1 MKIPATPVTKS
12 TPFSCL
18 FETSFRVGL
27 VACCLVLASAWIG
40 IAASVGQE
48 PARVQDGPWRY
59 TMEQPADGWMKPD
72 FQDRNWSEANG
83 GFGTPG
89 TPAARIGT
97 VWNTPEIWLRRQ
109 IKLTEVPQRI
119 ALLIHHDEDASVYL
133 NGSLIAS
140 LSGFTTNYR
149 TIEFGPAEAKF
160 ARVGDNLL
168 AIHCKQTGGG
178 QYIDAH
184 LIDAAAPPELLPV
197 QKADVPFKSQLMTP
211 WGESLDPKQ
220 PWPEYPRPAFQR
232 ANWLNLNGPWQYRIT
247 EDRETAVPS
256 SWEGTIVVPFAL
268 ESVLSGVQRLLKPSQ
283 CLWYRR
289 TFEHQ
294 PQAGQRTLLNF
305 EAVDYE
311 CQVFVNGQNV
321 GSHRGGHTPFSLDVT
336 AAVRGGENEVVVRVI
351 DRTEMMQLRGK
362 QTLEP
367 NGIWY
372 TQVSGIWQ
380 TVWLES
386 VPETYLE
393 SCLMQSEYSTGTVTL
408 TPRIIGDH
416 AKDAIV
422 RYEIRTGE
430 QVVAKGK
437 STGVSPIVVQ
447 VPQPRLWSPRDPFL
461 YEVHLEL
468 LNSDG
473 RVGDRVGSYVGIRS
487 VGKVRDEQGHWRLT
501 LNGEP
506 LFHWGPLDQGWW
518 PDGLLTPPSDAA
530 LRFDVDYLKQAGF
543 NMIRKHI
550 KVEPRRFYEYC
561 DRVGMMVWQDQ
572 VSGGHGPP
580 WTRLDP
586 RPTDAD
592 WSDKDHEQYLTE
604 LDRMITSLENHP
616 CIVMWVPFNE
626 AWGQHR
632 TTAVGEWT
640 RKRDPSRL
648 VNIASGGNFW
658 PVGDVVDHHEYPH
671 PAFPFAKDR
680 DREFAMVVGE
690 FGGHGLPS
698 RGHLWNPEMEN
709 WGYGGLPKNADEYF
723 ARYEESLRRLGELQK
738 QGIAAGVYTQTTD
751 VEGEINGLMTY
762 DRKVLKI
769 PAKRL
774 RELSE
779 AVGISQTP

>member
-1 MKIPATPVTKS
+1 MRFRATTFGIVAY
-12 TPFSCL
+12 CL
-18 FETSFRVGL
+18 I
-27 VACCLVLASAWIG
+27 LASLLIG
-40 IAASVGQE
+40 KCGSMGQE
-48 PARVQDGPWRY
+48 PARVHDGSWRY
-59 TMEQPADGWMKPD
+59 TLDAPAAEWMKPD
-72 FQDRNWSEANG
+72 FQDGDWSEASG

-89 TPAARIGT
+89 TPASRIGT
-97 VWNTPEIWLRRQ
+97 VWNTREIWLRRQ
-109 IKLTEVPQRI
+109 TTLASVPQRI
-119 ALLIHHDEDASVYL
+119 ALLIHHDEDATVYL
-133 NGSLIAS
+133 NGSLVAS
-140 LSGFTTNYR
+140 LVGFTTNYR
-149 TIEFGPAEAKF
+149 IIELGEAEAKL
-160 ARVGDNLL
+160 ARVGENLL
-168 AIHCKQTGGG
+168 AIHCRQTGGG

-197 QKADVPFKSQLMTP
+197 QRSEVPFKSQLITP
-211 WGESLDPKQ
+211 WGESLDRKQ

-232 ANWLNLNGPWQYRIT
+232 ANWMNLNGPWQYSIS
-247 EDRETAVPS
+247 EDQVTAVPD
-256 SWEGTIVVPFAL
+256 SWDGTIVVPFAL
-268 ESVLSGVQRLLKPSQ
+268 ESLLSGVQRLLKPSQ

-289 TFEHQ
+289 TFEYRPHV
-294 PQAGQRTLLNF
+294 GQRTLLNF

-311 CQVFVNGQNV
+311 CRVFVNGKDV
-321 GSHRGGHTPFSLDVT
+321 GGHRGGHTPFTLDVT
-336 AAVRGGENEVVVRVI
+336 AAVRDGENELIVRVI

-362 QTLEP
+362 QTLDP
-367 NGIWY
+367 SGIWY

-380 TVWLES
+380 TVWLEW
-386 VPETYLE
+386 VPETYFE
-393 SCLMQSEYSTGTVTL
+393 SCLIQTESATGTVTL
-408 TPRIIGDH
+408 TPRIIG
-416 AKDAIV
+416 AQADAATV
-422 RYEIRTGE
+422 RYEIRAGQ
-430 QVVAKGK
+430 QVVASGK
-437 STGVSPIVVQ
+437 SVGGKPITIQ
-447 VPQPRLWSPRDPFL
+447 LPQPRLWSPRDPFL
-461 YEVHLEL
+461 YDVELEL

-473 RVGDRVGSYVGIRS
+473 GVGDRVASYVGIRS

-506 LFHWGPLDQGWW
+506 VFHWGPLDQGWW

-580 WTRLDP
+580 WTRLAP
-586 RPTDAD
+586 LPIDAE
-592 WSDKDHEQYLTE
+592 WSDKDHAQYLKE

-632 TTAVGEWT
+632 TTAVGNWT

-671 PAFPFAKDR
+671 PAFPFARER
-680 DREFAMVVGE
+680 DQEFVMVVGE
-690 FGGHGLPS
+690 FGGHGLPI
-698 RGHLWNPEMEN
+698 RGHLWNPEMDN
-709 WGYGGLPKNADEYF
+709 WGYGGLPQNADEYF

-769 PAKRL
+769 PAQRL

-779 AVGISQTP
+779 AMGIGQAP